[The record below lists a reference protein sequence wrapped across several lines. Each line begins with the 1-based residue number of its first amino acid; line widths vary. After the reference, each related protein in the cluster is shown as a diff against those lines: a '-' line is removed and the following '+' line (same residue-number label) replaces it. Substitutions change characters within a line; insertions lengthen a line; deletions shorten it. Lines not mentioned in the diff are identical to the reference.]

1 MQEFPLVG
9 ASREELTSGLRVI
22 FHSAYAVYYLPYP
35 HEIVIVRVLHGSR
48 DVTNL
53 VERGE
58 FNA

>member
-1 MQEFPLVG
+1 MG

-48 DVTNL
+48 DVTIL

-58 FNA
+58 FGA